1 MGELLLA
8 VLVFLLAVGA
18 AMAAGCWWLV
28 RRARKSLRVGRKP
41 VGNRPPLVWLVS
53 PKPLPRL
60 HSRVRRTVVLVRG
73 VYPPPSRRRKA
84 PPRHPYA
91 EYADRLERVAAAMG
105 AELVHASH
113 LPRAPR
119 QEAGRWLTLQVR
131 ELETA
136 ATTLCRAATVPGASS
151 ADASA
156 ALHRDVARLEAAQ
169 RELDELFPPV
179 VWDRPG
185 KVGAPAGVPIPPAT
199 ALDPPSA
206 WPPPFQVPAPGE
218 PARTKR

>member
-8 VLVFLLAVGA
+8 ILVFLLAIGA
-18 AMAAGCWWLV
+18 GMVAGCWWLV
-28 RRARKSLRVGRKP
+28 HRARKSLRVGRKP

-73 VYPPPSRRRKA
+73 VYPPPSRRKKA

-105 AELVHASH
+105 AEIVHAAY
-113 LPRAPR
+113 LPKAPR
-119 QEAGRWLTLQVR
+119 QEAGRWLTEQVR
-131 ELETA
+131 ELEAA
-136 ATTLCRAATVPGASS
+136 ATTLCRASTVPGQSS
-151 ADASA
+151 SDASA

-169 RELDELFPPV
+169 RELDDLFPPV

-185 KVGAPAGVPIPPAT
+185 KVTPPAAT
-199 ALDPPSA
+199 PLDPPAA
-206 WPPPFQVPAPGE
+206 WPPPLQVPKPGE
-218 PARTKR
+218 PVRTKR